1 MIKLL
6 KIKNSLTLGRVIKYF
21 NGPNADY
28 LTNMWILTV
37 SLENTSKDIDELI
50 ISEFDNLKI
59 NKEMPDYVTNT

>member
-6 KIKNSLTLGRVIKYF
+6 EIEHYISLGSVIEHF

-28 LTNMWILTV
+28 LTDMWIFTIVLGD
-37 SLENTSKDIDELI
+37 TSKDIDELI

-59 NKEMPDYVTNT
+59 NKDMLDYITST